1 MKGGKRTAKGRFINI
16 DDVIASAPHSTAV
29 GNMRVNA
36 QGDKL
41 GPGGEITESR
51 EKRTRTYYKN
61 HPQSSNQKV
70 SLKGEMQEAFAQGH
84 SDLGD
89 MKPATSDTHR
99 ENTRTTPNHQADKF
113 EESTPE
119 TEVVPDQ
126 FDDME
131 MPDID
136 QYQYTSDLDQ
146 KEDYNTEPAGY
157 EEVELDN
164 GDIVMKPYWPIRDDQ
179 DDNDT

>member
-29 GNMRVNA
+29 GNMGVNA

-41 GPGGEITESR
+41 GPGGEVIEPR

-70 SLKGEMQEAFAQGH
+70 SLKGEMQEAFSHGH

-89 MKPATSDTHR
+89 FKPATSNTHR
-99 ENTRTTPNHQADKF
+99 ENARTAPEAQKFQDTTPA
-113 EESTPE
+113 PE
-119 TEVVPDQ
+119 TEPEQ

-131 MPDID
+131 MPH
-136 QYQYTSDLDQ
+136 SDLP
-146 KEDYNTEPAGY
+146 EEYNNSMEENNETEPDGY
-157 EEVELDN
+157 EEVQMEN
-164 GDIVMKPYWPIRDDQ
+164 GDIVMKPYWLIQD
-179 DDNDT
+179 DDNDDDA